1 MVGHGTAG
9 QNAPVAEPST
19 QLSVSRQINA
29 PAERV
34 WALVT
39 DLERM
44 GEWSPENTGGAWV
57 RGSNGPGPGSR
68 FKGTNRNGKKRWS
81 TEVRVVTFEAPR
93 SFEFDVSALGLAVAR
108 WGYDIEPVGDRCR
121 VTETW
126 ADRRGWLV
134 RTLGGPVSGVA
145 ERAEHNREGMERTLA
160 ALAASAESGDSSTA
174 D

>member
-1 MVGHGTAG
+1 MVGPGAAG
-9 QNAPVAEPST
+9 QNAPMAQPST
-19 QLSVSRQINA
+19 PVCVSRQIGA

-57 RGSNGPGPGSR
+57 RGSSGPGPGAR
-68 FKGTNRNGKKRWS
+68 VKGTNRNGKRRWS

-93 SFEFDVSALGLAVAR
+93 SFEFDVTALGLAVAR
-108 WGYDIEPVGDRCR
+108 WGYAIEPAGDRCR

-126 ADRRGWLV
+126 VDRRGWLV
-134 RTLGGPVSGVA
+134 RALGGPVSGVA
-145 ERAEHNREGMERTLA
+145 ERAAHNRQGMERTLA
-160 ALAASAESGDSSTA
+160 ALAASAEGEGSPGA